1 MRRRAANIDMEKV
14 SLSENLKDVDRMAKK
29 LQIDKETVIEVRRF
43 LAGNLCRECNCEI
56 KSGHEYYDAAATTAN
71 LALEKKTIHNLSMLL
86 VKSVCPSEVFQ
97 LI

>member
-43 LAGNLCRECNCEI
+43 LAGILHLRAIGN
-56 KSGHEYYDAAATTAN
+56 
-71 LALEKKTIHNLSMLL
+71 SM
-86 VKSVCPSEVFQ
+86 V
-97 LI
+97 I